1 MPVGLSVDL
10 DRDVEGAEPEIF
22 AGHAMNAARWELYEA
37 AEEAGLT
44 PLDEFVSLSPEE
56 SEILAADL
64 NFDADVDT
72 AAPAGWFE
80 AGSGLALV
88 EALLSSVRSDPDDY
102 ADPEAVLAEL
112 RALHQILTLAT
123 VARAR
128 FRLSVA
134 Y

>member
-1 MPVGLSVDL
+1 MPVGLSVAL

-56 SEILAADL
+56 TEILAADL
-64 NFDADVDT
+64 NFDTDVDT
-72 AAPAGWFE
+72 AAPVGWFPAHE
-80 AGSGLALV
+80 GLALV
-88 EALLSSVRSDPDDY
+88 KTLTAAVQRAPEDY
-102 ADPEAVLAEL
+102 ADPEAVLTEL
-112 RALHQILTLAT
+112 QSLQQILSLAT
-123 VARAR
+123 RARAH
-128 FRLSVA
+128 FRLAVA